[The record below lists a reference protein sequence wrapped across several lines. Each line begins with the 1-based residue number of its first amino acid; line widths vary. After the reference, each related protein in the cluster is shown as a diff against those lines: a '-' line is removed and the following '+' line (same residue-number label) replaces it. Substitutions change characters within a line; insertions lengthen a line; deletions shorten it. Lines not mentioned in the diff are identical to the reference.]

1 MLLISNAIPLDMLQK
16 AVEQP
21 SHKHSSQPPYENPV
35 QTTVLRTK
43 DGELIPTSISKNFK
57 M

>member
-35 QTTVLRTK
+35 QTTV
-43 DGELIPTSISKNFK
+43 
-57 M
+57 